1 MDMLMFLIFAI
12 CILGFFLPSIRK
24 KYDSSMW
31 RLVYIAPLILAVLIS
46 IFIEFN
52 IGYAGMYLAVIL
64 MLLVL

>member
-31 RLVYIAPLILAVLIS
+31 RLVYVAPLILAVMIS
-46 IFIEFN
+46 IYRN
-52 IGYAGMYLAVIL
+52 
-64 MLLVL
+64 